1 MNNQLQKETGR
12 KRLPPWLKMQRAKGE
27 NYSRVKNLVSSNNL
41 HTICTSGNCPNI
53 GECWNAGTAT
63 FMILGDIC
71 TRSCKFCGVKTGKP
85 LPVDRDEPARLAG
98 SVKTMKLK
106 HAVIT
111 SVDRDDLDDS
121 GSGFW
126 AETIREVK
134 RLNPEVTIE
143 ALIPDFDGREED
155 IMRVINAGAEVISHN
170 LETVRRLTPGIR
182 SRAKYDRSL
191 GVLKFIASTGVTSKS
206 GIMVGL
212 GETDREVFETM
223 DDLLKVGCKV
233 MTIGQYLQPTL
244 DHFPIIEY
252 IHPNRF
258 EQYRL
263 AGLEKG
269 FKHVESSPLVR
280 SSYHAEKHVDSRI
293 KVHNIK

>member
-12 KRLPPWLKMQRAKGE
+12 KRLPPWLKMQRAKGK
-27 NYSRVKNLVSSNNL
+27 NYSRVKNLVSDNNL

-182 SRAKYDRSL
+182 SRAKYNRSIDL
-191 GVLKFIASTGVTSKS
+191 LKFIALSGVTTKS

-212 GETDREVFETM
+212 GETDREVLETM

-233 MTIGQYLQPTL
+233 MTIGQYLQPTP
-244 DHFPIIEY
+244 DHFPVIEY

-269 FKHVESSPLVR
+269 FNFIESSPLVR